1 MAKESILSHVTGDVI
16 KLRILKVV
24 AHPILSG
31 LALNAIT
38 HNLKRGRQ
46 RESQHHAQRKKAMWR
61 QRKRSEWC
69 SHRQG
74 TQRNVNSCQ
83 TLDET
88 RKARGRWPC
97 PTDTLSSYFW
107 PPELWKNKVLL
118 FKLPV
123 LCQFTIVALRNW
135 YTFVQTYEI
144 ITFSHRTP
152 VIDSL
157 NLKFWGI
164 HSGHNTWD
172 EFMNDWSTVAS
183 LRKFRS
189 LGLSLGYWYPQN
201 GQELKAMPHASL
213 WSFHQKGHPDMFAAF
228 YPYRLFILFYTYEM
242 YSDLANISNYTRS
255 HRCAISAS

>member
-1 MAKESILSHVTGDVI
+1 MQSH
-16 KLRILKVV
+16 
-24 AHPILSG
+24 
-31 LALNAIT
+31 IT
-38 HNLKRGRQ
+38 LTERGRGSPNTMH
-46 RESQHHAQRKKAMWR
+46 RGRRPCEDRGR
-61 QRKRSEWC
+61 DRSDAAI
-69 SHRQG
+69 RQG

-97 PTDTLSSYFW
+97 PTDALSSYVW

-135 YTFVQTYEI
+135 YTSVQTYEV
-144 ITFSHRTP
+144 ITFYYRTP

-213 WSFHQKGHPDMFAAF
+213 WSFHQKGHADMFAAF

-242 YSDLANISNYTRS
+242 YSDLANISNYRS